1 MKRIAIWSGTIAILL
16 LAVAGMIWAVKNSNN
31 TESGD
36 LAVPVS
42 ASDRMK
48 GNPES
53 AITLV
58 EYSDFQCPACKSYYP
73 IVEKLMDEYGS
84 KIRFVYRHFP
94 LPQHTNARPTAIA
107 AEAAGN
113 QGKFWEMHNMIFDHQ
128 TEWAPLA
135 DSKDALLS
143 YAEALGLD
151 KERFLQ
157 DFDSSE
163 LQKKV
168 EDDLAGGMRSSVRGT
183 PTFFLNGAAIAN
195 PLSYDEF
202 KRAIDAAITPAP

>member
-1 MKRIAIWSGTIAILL
+1 MKRIAIWAGTTVILL

-42 ASDRMK
+42 ASDQMK

-53 AITLV
+53 RVTLV

-94 LPQHTNARPTAIA
+94 LPQHKNARPTAFA
-107 AEAAGN
+107 AEAAGR
-113 QGKFWEMHNMIFDHQ
+113 QGKFWEMVNEIFNHQ
-128 TEWAPLA
+128 DEWALLA
-135 DSKDALLS
+135 DPKDTLLS
-143 YAEALGLD
+143 YADEIGLD
-151 KERFLQ
+151 KEKFLQ
-157 DFDSSE
+157 DFDSNDVRE
-163 LQKKV
+163 KV
-168 EDDLAGGMRSSVRGT
+168 EDDLQGGVRSRVRAT
-183 PTFFLNGAAIAN
+183 PTFFLNGAAISN
-195 PLSYDEF
+195 PRSYDEF
-202 KRAIDAAITPAP
+202 KRAIDAAITQAP

>member
-16 LAVAGMIWAVKNSNN
+16 LAVGGIIWAVKNSNN
-31 TESGD
+31 PQSSD

-42 ASDRMK
+42 ASDQTK

-94 LPQHTNARPTAIA
+94 LPQHKNARPTAFA
-107 AEAAGN
+107 AEAAGR
-113 QGKFWEMHNMIFDHQ
+113 QGKFWEMHNMIFDNQ
-128 TEWAPLA
+128 EKWAPLA
-135 DSKDALLS
+135 DPRNTLLS
-143 YAEALGLD
+143 YAEGLGLD
-151 KERFLQ
+151 KEKFLQ
-157 DFDSSE
+157 DFDSSD

-168 EDDLAGGMRSSVRGT
+168 EDDREGGIRSSVRAT
-183 PTFFLNGAAIAN
+183 PTFFLNGAAMTN
-195 PLSYDEF
+195 PRSYDEF
-202 KRAIDAAITPAP
+202 KRAIDAAISPSS

>member
-1 MKRIAIWSGTIAILL
+1 VILL

-42 ASDRMK
+42 ASDQMK

-53 AITLV
+53 RVTLV

-94 LPQHTNARPTAIA
+94 LPQHKNARPTAFA
-107 AEAAGN
+107 AEAAGR
-113 QGKFWEMHNMIFDHQ
+113 QGKFWEMVNEIFNHQ
-128 TEWAPLA
+128 DEWALLA
-135 DSKDALLS
+135 DPKDTLLS
-143 YAEALGLD
+143 YADEIGLD
-151 KERFLQ
+151 KEKFLQ
-157 DFDSSE
+157 DFDSNDVRE
-163 LQKKV
+163 KV
-168 EDDLAGGMRSSVRGT
+168 EDDLQGGVRSRVRAT
-183 PTFFLNGAAIAN
+183 PTFFLNGAAISN
-195 PLSYDEF
+195 PRSYDEF
-202 KRAIDAAITPAP
+202 KRAIDAAITQAP

>member
-1 MKRIAIWSGTIAILL
+1 MKRIAIWAGTIVILL

-42 ASDRMK
+42 ASDQMK

-53 AITLV
+53 RVTLV

-94 LPQHTNARPTAIA
+94 LPQHKNARPTAFA
-107 AEAAGN
+107 AEAAGR
-113 QGKFWEMHNMIFDHQ
+113 QGKFWEMVNEIFNHQ
-128 TEWAPLA
+128 DEWALLA
-135 DSKDALLS
+135 DPKDTLLS
-143 YAEALGLD
+143 YADEIGLD
-151 KERFLQ
+151 KEKFLQ
-157 DFDSSE
+157 DFDSNDVRE
-163 LQKKV
+163 KV
-168 EDDLAGGMRSSVRGT
+168 EDDLQGGVRSRVRAT
-183 PTFFLNGAAIAN
+183 PTFFLNGAAISN
-195 PLSYDEF
+195 PRSYDEF
-202 KRAIDAAITPAP
+202 KRAIDAAITQAP

>member
-1 MKRIAIWSGTIAILL
+1 MKRIIIWAGTIAILL
-16 LAVAGMIWAVKNSNN
+16 LAVAGIIWAVKNSSNPQ
-31 TESGD
+31 SGD

-42 ASDRMK
+42 AEDHMK

-73 IVEKLMDEYGS
+73 IVEKLMDGYGS

-107 AEAAGN
+107 AEAAGL
-113 QGKFWEMHNMIFDHQ
+113 QGKFWEMHKVIFDHQ
-128 TEWAPLA
+128 DEWSPLA
-135 DSKDALLS
+135 DPRDTLLS

-151 KERFLQ
+151 KEKFLQ
-157 DFDSSE
+157 DFDSSD
-163 LQKKV
+163 LKKKV
-168 EDDLAGGMRSSVRGT
+168 EDDLQGGIRSRVRAT
-183 PTFFLNGAAIAN
+183 PTFFLNGAAMVN
-195 PLSYDEF
+195 PRSYDEF
-202 KRAIDAAITPAP
+202 KRAIDAAITPTP